1 MASLFLKLL
10 NMSIAASWLILAV
23 VVLRVVL
30 KRAPKWIHCIL
41 WALVGIRL
49 LCPLSIESAL
59 SLIPSPETIRP
70 DVVQFVPHPS
80 INSGVTI
87 IDNAVNPVMGEAFAA
102 SPVGGVNPL
111 YVWTYL
117 ASIVWFVGVIALVIY
132 AIISYLRLRRVVCEA
147 VRQRDHLYLC
157 DHIQTPFI
165 LGLLRPRIYL
175 PSDMNEAQMQSV
187 IAHEQAHLSRRDHWW
202 KPLGWAILTVY
213 WFNPFCW
220 VAYILLCRD
229 IELACD
235 EKVICNMDVEAKKV
249 YSMALLSCSIP
260 RRLISACPLAFGEV
274 GVKERIKGVLHY
286 KKPAFWVIALAVVAC
301 IVAAVCFLTNP
312 KEKSDTSD
320 SSSLPSDVS
329 ALCELPFTL
338 TEGRTGTL
346 HLYGKETS
354 EYFYGISNVKIVWD
368 DGAITTFSTEN
379 AMRAYWAEMPELAS
393 EYTEAPLTDGIRDGG
408 IQFGDFNFDG
418 YTDIGLQAQQT
429 AYNKPY
435 VYWFYVPD
443 AGEFQYHGDYICPL
457 EPITET
463 KECVV
468 NYRDG
473 QTYYQDH
480 YAVNEGHNL
489 VLYQRDITEY
499 VDGKPVTRYESMPQE
514 SRGSFENLLG
524 LSGYYIDTST
534 NHLITRTY
542 YVPVEN
548 DGGHSIAQ
556 SFGFAIDD
564 YIVDLDGDG
573 VTELVCNCQYGGD
586 GHESVSVYR
595 RNGTVIER
603 GYLDL
608 EHKQLDMVM
617 PSNWKNWGVNS
628 ASERYNPDTGMFEVR
643 YDTENGWKTATVQHL
658 DYFTFETY
666 ATLPEQMLSS
676 PVTADNL
683 FASMPGTFHFLSG
696 AGGWQTEL
704 YWHGDGTFSGIYE
717 DANVSEIYRCFFTG
731 SMDAPQRIG
740 DLEFSTRVTAL
751 NYDKSNAVTYENGQK
766 VISAGPYGLDDA
778 DEIRIY
784 LPGYPVS
791 RLPEAVIDWLRGGA
805 EEFGVGKPET
815 LPFFVLYNVRGQQA
829 FFSASWSAFS
839 GTSSS
844 RPEHTDLTFVVEGLE
859 ESLPASLH
867 NDLEYSLYIPDGDW
881 RYAQMLEH
889 DLLTKRWTS
898 AINPDVSLT
907 VRHLGYRNSVEAQE
921 WEREQNTG
929 FQLIEDKQGGIGGT
943 DSAGKS
949 MLEVFFYTGQNAM
962 YAVELRYPVE
972 ATEGFGTRL
981 HVMQDTFRVS
991 NSGQG
996 EAQN

>member
-49 LCPLSIESAL
+49 LCPFSIESAL
-59 SLIPSPETIRP
+59 SLIPSSEPLPPE
-70 DVVQFVPHPS
+70 VVQFAPHPA

-87 IDNAVNPVMGEAFAA
+87 IDNTVNPVIGKAFAP

-132 AIISYLRLRRVVCEA
+132 AVISYLRLRRVVCEA
-147 VRQRDHLYLC
+147 VRQRDQLYLC

-165 LGLLRPRIYL
+165 LGVIRPRIYL

-187 IAHEQAHLSRRDHWW
+187 IAHEQAHLSRHDHWW

-235 EKVICNMDVEAKKV
+235 EKVICNMDVEAKKA

-274 GVKERIKGVLHY
+274 GVKERIKGVLNY
-286 KKPAFWVIALAVVAC
+286 KKPAFWIVAVAVIACVG
-301 IVAAVCFLTNP
+301 AAVCFLTNP

-320 SSSLPSDVS
+320 SPGLPSDAS

-354 EYFYGISNVKIVWD
+354 EYFYGISDVKIVWD

-379 AMRAYWAEMPELAS
+379 AMRDYWAEMPELAS

-443 AGEFQYHGDYICPL
+443 SGEFQYHGDYICPL
-457 EPITET
+457 EPISEI

-489 VLYQRDITEY
+489 VLYQRDIIEY

-514 SRGSFENLLG
+514 SRGSFENLFG

-534 NHLITRTY
+534 DHLITRTY

-548 DGGHSIAQ
+548 DGGHSIAE

-586 GHESVSVYR
+586 GHESVYVYR

-603 GYLDL
+603 GWLNWDASELLDF
-608 EHKQLDMVM
+608 KD
-617 PSNWKNWGVNS
+617 WGVNATRES
-628 ASERYNPDTGMFEVR
+628 YDPESGFFMLD
-643 YDTENGWKTATVQHL
+643 YDTNRGDFASRAYHYK
-658 DYFTFETY
+658 DFTFEEY
-666 ATLPEQMLSS
+666 AQVPKQEQVQTPIS
-676 PVTADNL
+676 ADNF

-717 DANVSEIYRCFFTG
+717 DADAGAQTLYRSVFTG
-731 SMDAPQRIG
+731 RMNALKIVGEREYSAYIA
-740 DLEFSTRVTAL
+740 EL
-751 NYDKSNAVTYENGQK
+751 NYEKPGVTTVENGFS
-766 VISAGPYGLDDA
+766 VITTSPYGLDDA
-778 DEIRIY
+778 EEIRIY

-791 RLPEAVIDWLRGGA
+791 KLPMEALNWLRGGA
-805 EEFGVGKPET
+805 EEFWDGQGPKT
-815 LPFFVLYNVRGQQA
+815 LPFFVLYNIRGQQA
-829 FFSASWSAFS
+829 FFSADWSAFS
-839 GTSSS
+839 GATSS
-844 RPEHTDLTFVVEGLE
+844 RPEQTDLTFVVEGLE
-859 ESLPASLH
+859 ESVPVYLFR
-867 NDLEYSLYIPDGDW
+867 DLEYSLYIPHDGW
-881 RYAQMLEH
+881 QYHRMLEH
-889 DLLTKRWTS
+889 DMLAKCWTS
-898 AINPDVSLT
+898 TINPAVSLT
-907 VRHLGYRNSVEAQE
+907 VRHLGYRDLADAQE
-921 WEREQNTG
+921 WEREQNAG
-929 FQLIEDKQGGIGGT
+929 FQLIEDKRGGIGGT
-943 DSAGKS
+943 DGKS
-949 MLEVFFYTGQNAM
+949 MLEVFFYSGQNAM

-981 HVMQDTFRVS
+981 HVIQDTFQVS
-991 NSGQG
+991 NSGQE